1 MFFNY
6 LPKYINKED
15 TPNQKETTSLPI
27 YLQQLMSLNWEVFQ
41 KNDPILPMYLDQLSS
56 HK

>member
-27 YLQQLMSLNWEVFQ
+27 YLRQLMSLNCNFFQ
-41 KNDPILPMYLDQLSS
+41 KKDPILPMYLDQLSS